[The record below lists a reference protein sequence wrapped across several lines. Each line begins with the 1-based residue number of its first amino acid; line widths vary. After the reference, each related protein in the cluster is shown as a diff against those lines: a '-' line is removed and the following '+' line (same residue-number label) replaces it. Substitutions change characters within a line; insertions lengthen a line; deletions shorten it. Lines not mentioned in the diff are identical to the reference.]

1 MLNITKQE
9 FSEVY
14 DIIFNMELY
23 NKIPKSF
30 IELIDNN
37 RDTSYKVNID
47 YSKSINEQELK
58 KGTRVLLSLIY
69 RDYLCNE
76 EERQTLIKKD
86 KEELKKAEEE
96 LRERYSPDNLFKNK
110 SENKKEN
117 MQMVQIE
124 KVSFWTKIINKIL
137 IKLKPISITRHNHL

>member
-69 RDYLCNE
+69 RDYLCSE

-124 KVSFWTKIINKIL
+124 KVSFWTKIINKIK
-137 IKLKPISITRHNHL
+137 IFFKKH

>member
-124 KVSFWTKIINKIL
+124 KVSFWTKIINKI
-137 IKLKPISITRHNHL
+137 KLFFKKH

>member
-124 KVSFWTKIINKIL
+124 KVSFWTKIINKIK
-137 IKLKPISITRHNHL
+137 IFFKKH